1 MNEINLTNAYV
12 QRVKDFKKSKL
23 KIPILD
29 IKDLDQFPFILVI
42 QAVIENNI
50 KLSIYPLKEGK
61 ITKVSLSG
69 FNLSDENFQE
79 LTRILRE
86 RKVIHTSGVILIHQR
101 LFYECYLIVSE
112 TEEKSKDLKT
122 SFNKIKNIE
131 EIKIEEI
138 VLQKHKK

>member
-12 QRVKDFKKSKL
+12 QRVKDFKKSKF

>member
-12 QRVKDFKKSKL
+12 QRVKDFKKSKF
-23 KIPILD
+23 KVPILD
-29 IKDLDQFPFILVI
+29 TKDLDQFPFILII
-42 QAVIENNI
+42 QSVIENNI

-69 FNLSDENFQE
+69 FNLSDENFQD
-79 LTRILRE
+79 LSSILRE
-86 RKVIHTSGVILIHQR
+86 CKVIHTSGVILIHQR

-112 TEEKSKDLKT
+112 NEEKSKDLKT

>member
-12 QRVKDFKKSKL
+12 QRVKDFKKSKF
-23 KIPILD
+23 KVPILD
-29 IKDLDQFPFILVI
+29 IKDLDQFPFILII
-42 QAVIENNI
+42 QSVIENNI

-69 FNLSDENFQE
+69 FNLSDENFQD
-79 LTRILRE
+79 LSSILRE
-86 RKVIHTSGVILIHQR
+86 CKVIHTSGVILIHQR

-112 TEEKSKDLKT
+112 NEEKSKDLKT
-122 SFNKIKNIE
+122 SFNKIKTIE